1 MPDGPVVPDDVSAAP
16 SYAQLAAALN
26 VAAARIAQLET
37 INTELAARVAELEAR
52 LGADSSNSSTPPSA
66 EGLGKKPATPRRRG
80 GRRGKQPGDPGRHLA
95 QVADPDEVIEHVPER
110 CGGCGDDLGDADV
123 AGTSARQVFDIPP
136 LRLRTVEHR
145 ALRRRCGCGHVTVAA
160 FPPEATAPACYGP
173 GVRALIAYLVVHQH
187 LPVDRTAQLLTEV
200 LGAPVSTGTV
210 AAATG
215 QAADRV
221 AAAVESIRA
230 QLVAAAVA
238 HFDETGARVAGRLH
252 WLHVASTGLLTLLS
266 VHANR
271 GKAATDAAGVL
282 PRFTGTAV
290 HDGWSPY
297 RRYTDVAHG
306 LCNAHHLRELT
317 AAAEAGHGWAD
328 DLAEVLR
335 YAHRRVND
343 AKAAGADRLDPE
355 VLASINARY
364 DGHLQQAAAATAARR
379 SKPAA
384 LARRLA
390 RHRDDVLRFTVD
402 FAVPF
407 DNNQAERDIRMV
419 KLQQKISGCRRT
431 LTGAEAFCAVRSYT
445 ATARKHGI
453 PILDALRAAFTDQP
467 WHPPATT

>member
-1 MPDGPVVPDDVSAAP
+1 M
-16 SYAQLAAALN
+16 
-26 VAAARIAQLET
+26 
-37 INTELAARVAELEAR
+37 
-52 LGADSSNSSTPPSA
+52 
-66 EGLGKKPATPRRRG
+66 
-80 GRRGKQPGDPGRHLA
+80 
-95 QVADPDEVIEHVPER
+95 
-110 CGGCGDDLGDADV
+110 
-123 AGTSARQVFDIPP
+123 
-136 LRLRTVEHR
+136 
-145 ALRRRCGCGHVTVAA
+145 
-160 FPPEATAPACYGP
+160 
-173 GVRALIAYLVVHQH
+173 RALIAYLVVHQH

-215 QAADRV
+215 QAAGRV
-221 AAAVESIRA
+221 AAAVETIRA
-230 QLVAAAVA
+230 RLVAAAVA

-282 PRFTGTAV
+282 PRFTGAAV

-297 RRYTDVAHG
+297 RRYTDSAHG

-335 YAHRRVND
+335 YAHRHVND
-343 AKAAGADRLDPE
+343 AEAAGADRLDPE

-402 FAVPF
+402 FAAPF

-453 PILDALRAAFTDQP
+453 PILDALHAAFTDQP